1 MSSRRD
7 PKRLSS
13 ALQPTFEQETTKS
26 GNNSGWPDKPHSE
39 AALHEFTT
47 QYKYDQSLGSE
58 GNKTQF
64 SKYFIHPMAESVLE
78 TPTFSDLKW
87 WNEEGTSDA
96 FSSGMYDALNDFESY
111 LHSVVKDHID
121 DHFQSLEQSHRSK
134 LIANTLR
141 LLRCVP
147 AGSLD
152 TKKFSSQIPLS

>member
-58 GNKTQF
+58 GNKSQF
-64 SKYFIHPMAESVLE
+64 TKYFIHPMAESVLE

>member
-58 GNKTQF
+58 GNKQQF
-64 SKYFIHPMAESVLE
+64 TKYFIHPMAESVLE

-87 WNEEGTSDA
+87 WNEEGVSDA
-96 FSSGMYDALNDFESY
+96 FSSAMYDALNNIESY
-111 LHSVVKDHID
+111 LLGAVKDLID
-121 DHFQSLEQSHRSK
+121 DHFKTLEQADRSN
-134 LIANTLR
+134 LIAITLGVVVCGY
-141 LLRCVP
+141 L
-147 AGSLD
+147 
-152 TKKFSSQIPLS
+152 TW